1 MGKFPSRAMGGKVC
15 VRPHTQVAISFSSEQ
30 GKASGGG
37 GGRDRERE
45 KEERSKGEEARVF
58 LVQRF

>member
-1 MGKFPSRAMGGKVC
+1 MGKFPSRAMGGRVC
-15 VRPHTQVAISFSSEQ
+15 LGPHTQVAVSFSSGQ

-37 GGRDRERE
+37 GGRERE
-45 KEERSKGEEARVF
+45 GKREEKSKGEEARVC